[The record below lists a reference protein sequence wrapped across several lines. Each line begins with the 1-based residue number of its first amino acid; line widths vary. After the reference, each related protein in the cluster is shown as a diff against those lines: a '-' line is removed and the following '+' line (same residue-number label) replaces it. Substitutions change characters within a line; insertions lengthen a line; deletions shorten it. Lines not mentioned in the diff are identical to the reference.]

1 MQLPRGPPAGFVKL
15 TKLNGVSW
23 ARGIRSVIVSNGCD
37 RILPTGV
44 KVPLDWLDDCAPAA
58 SAAGEEGPSAIKE
71 VTPPDQ
77 SSNFTVPSLNVRR
90 LSSDVEDVLMKLCC
104 VQTQVIRCA
113 SDPQPHCVPFNYDE
127 DYSTT
132 TDDEEDLKSAT
143 SADFGGVTPSA
154 AATRVF
160 ETSAVSPVYEPPD
173 QQMPNRELSP
183 VYQPQPSS
191 APPFEPVPP
200 AYPEVAKPTFLKGFA
215 SFSSASAPM
224 ERGLPGY
231 HTRSREAA
239 VSSART
245 SAAGASLEPPPPPP
259 VELPPAPGPP
269 PMLHTR
275 SCASWEHLL
284 TGGSPPTLNLRDY
297 RLINMDR
304 RDGESLNRSLYGRMD
319 MQATMANVSV
329 KLRHR
334 RVMAFSELGTR
345 CRSFLGPVTS
355 GILYPPDHGVS
366 FGGTRRSDHEKLGY
380 QFVRVPVPLC
390 PVSPDFELLMSVA
403 RSIPVI
409 RNIDNQRALD
419 AGLAAEY
426 FMDIRRSLAPV
437 PSAIGAGSNTLIHGE
452 SRFDPALLGF
462 SALPLER
469 QEFMCL
475 TMMLANMEDDM
486 VKVYQDF
493 ATPRDILLD
502 IRKTQSDAL
511 ASRVPLMRIELHNA
525 HMGPSDRVDDFFR
538 MVRSLCTDLRSA
550 GHPVTQRHAME
561 TIVNGIRLIRF
572 ESLRIQYGMMLANRQ
587 TVDYWS
593 CLEAYRSLDILNIA
607 LPRSDSRHPGW
618 SRDAP
623 QVPANAA
630 FQRGQGSGS
639 QGSGSNKRRLDCT
652 WGPCLSKTTQ
662 SEDRCFTKHPHL
674 RKTKPGAPVTNPV
687 PMALALPG
695 VLTPR
700 QLASLQA
707 QIDGDGVYKFA
718 YRPCHTPR
726 GRLYGAE
733 DYPAFALDVD
743 EDGGVVIPTTPEWL
757 WHRRLGH
764 PGYDAMHNLVRKG
777 LVQNLP
783 LTLQQVQRLSKI
795 PCDACQ
801 KAKGKRIP
809 FPKESKTR
817 IRAPL
822 QRLHLDIMG
831 PFNIRGLRGEFY
843 VLCLTD
849 QYSGYAEVLCL
860 RTRDE
865 APLAVQT
872 TILRWMTQL
881 HGFVFKCLRSDR
893 AKEFI
898 VKWFEDWLE
907 SVGAV
912 HELSM
917 AYTAQQNATV
927 ERYNGVLQNVARSIH
942 LESKLTKSF
951 WPYAFLAACYLR
963 NRLPNQGDKTPYELF
978 FGVLPD
984 VSLLRVFGCPCYVT
998 LVNGKKRN
1006 KLDERALSGRLVG
1019 YSLVI

>member
-104 VQTQVIRCA
+104 VQTQIIRCA
-113 SDPQPHCVPFNYDE
+113 SDPQPPFVPFNYDE

-160 ETSAVSPVYEPPD
+160 ETSAVSPVYEPAD

-409 RNIDNQRALD
+409 RNIDDQRALD

-652 WGPCLSKTTQ
+652 WGPCLSKTTH

-707 QIDGDGVYKFA
+707 QIDGY
-718 YRPCHTPR
+718 
-726 GRLYGAE
+726 
-733 DYPAFALDVD
+733 ALD
-743 EDGGVVIPTTPEWL
+743 
-757 WHRRLGH
+757 
-764 PGYDAMHNLVRKG
+764 
-777 LVQNLP
+777 
-783 LTLQQVQRLSKI
+783 
-795 PCDACQ
+795 
-801 KAKGKRIP
+801 
-809 FPKESKTR
+809 
-817 IRAPL
+817 
-822 QRLHLDIMG
+822 
-831 PFNIRGLRGEFY
+831 
-843 VLCLTD
+843 
-849 QYSGYAEVLCL
+849 
-860 RTRDE
+860 
-865 APLAVQT
+865 
-872 TILRWMTQL
+872 
-881 HGFVFKCLRSDR
+881 
-893 AKEFI
+893 
-898 VKWFEDWLE
+898 
-907 SVGAV
+907 
-912 HELSM
+912 
-917 AYTAQQNATV
+917 
-927 ERYNGVLQNVARSIH
+927 
-942 LESKLTKSF
+942 
-951 WPYAFLAACYLR
+951 
-963 NRLPNQGDKTPYELF
+963 
-978 FGVLPD
+978 
-984 VSLLRVFGCPCYVT
+984 
-998 LVNGKKRN
+998 KK
-1006 KLDERALSGRLVG
+1006 
-1019 YSLVI
+1019 